1 MFQTGTAVLVPAKS
15 VSQAALALFVS
26 TAMLVMLAN
35 ARPYLNWSD
44 NILAQPFQFS
54 LVLVQIV
61 GPLQMNEC
69 AAQDDKP
76 HGPILIAFTGVSVG
90 LGVVLILAELF
101 QAVAPK
107 MFEKIATKLRFNSQ
121 SISEGLHPKRLS
133 SFRKSIANKMPFTA
147 LIVPLHLNDEL
158 TDVPRNA
165 RPSPNA
171 VAPFVDTSNVF
182 DAGEDLGN
190 KSVVPLRLCFFTLE
204 VTMTPTPK
212 HAFPL

>member
-1 MFQTGTAVLVPAKS
+1 
-15 VSQAALALFVS
+15 
-26 TAMLVMLAN
+26 
-35 ARPYLNWSD
+35 
-44 NILAQPFQFS
+44 
-54 LVLVQIV
+54 
-61 GPLQMNEC
+61 
-69 AAQDDKP
+69 
-76 HGPILIAFTGVSVG
+76 
-90 LGVVLILAELF
+90 
-101 QAVAPK
+101 
-107 MFEKIATKLRFNSQ
+107 
-121 SISEGLHPKRLS
+121 
-133 SFRKSIANKMPFTA
+133 MPFTA